1 MKKGMQKMLSS
12 PLFFICGALLIV
24 PMAYAD
30 PVSLNDRMLDSVTAG
45 TGSHSQEAGGSGG
58 AIVGNSSSAVIDQTG
73 GVIVEGEAQANAKA
87 LNLVNSS
94 ESTVANGVNVW
105 KGTGSTAMPEAEPG
119 FLVNQSNDVSQ
130 EQRRSASMPGYS
142 RPEADTV
149 VQTTATGSET
159 HNNQLDQ
166 NQTLMDIVS
175 NYREAKN
182 TSSAS
187 VDTTI
192 AAGITEA
199 PSEIPKASF
208 DTNVGKGLAVAGQI
222 DTYLDGGEIQLGFA
236 VGGAVSAFQDTDTSD
251 SGFGGIQIGDEESD
265 FSLYGRL
272 ILPELEVHINGAG
285 CGVAMGSCDSS
296 GTSEETTNDI
306 RDNTVV
312 DTMASTE
319 VGDSEFANSYTEEY
333 RSPFELNNAQAEY
346 IVVDDSSL
354 DVSTSFTLA
363 LSGSAQSGAQGMNI
377 VNSTGSAVAN
387 GVNVAATEG
396 VVGGNVLVLNQTNVI
411 SHSR

>member
-1 MKKGMQKMLSS
+1 MQVCHFLRVAGFLSILLLVAAQIHAG
-12 PLFFICGALLIV
+12 PIALSDQ
-24 PMAYAD
+24 A
-30 PVSLNDRMLDSVTAG
+30 LDSVAAG
-45 TGSHSQEAGGSGG
+45 AVDNSGSGG
-58 AIVGNSSSAVIDQTG
+58 AIIGNSSNATITQSG
-73 GVIVEGEAQANAKA
+73 GVSLEGDAQKESKA
-87 LNLVNSS
+87 LNLVNSA

-105 KGTGSTAMPEAEPG
+105 QGSGATSTSIGTPAFA
-119 FLVNQSNDVSQ
+119 VNQSNNITQ

-142 RPEADTV
+142 RPEADTMI
-149 VQTTATGSET
+149 QNTSSGAET
-159 HNNQLDQ
+159 HNNQLSVD
-166 NQTLMDIVS
+166 NTLMDIVS
-175 NYREAKN
+175 ESRTAKN

-199 PSEIPKASF
+199 PSDIPKASF

-236 VGGAVSAFQDTDTSD
+236 VGGAVSAFEDKDTSD
-251 SGFGGIQIGDEESD
+251 SGFGGIQVGQGGTVDEGRSD

-272 ILPELEVHINGAG
+272 ILPELEVHVNGAG

-296 GTSEETTNDI
+296 GTSEETTVDL
-306 RDNTVV
+306 RDNTIV
-312 DTMASTE
+312 DTLTSSEIGSSNYSENLTE
-319 VGDSEFANSYTEEY
+319 VY
-333 RSPFELNNAQAEY
+333 RSPFELENAQAEY

-354 DVSTSFTLA
+354 DVSTSFSLS
-363 LSGSAQSGAQGMNI
+363 LSGSAQSSVKGMNV

-387 GVNVAATEG
+387 GVNVAQTKN
-396 VVGGNVLVLNQTNVI
+396 VNSGNILVLNQANVI